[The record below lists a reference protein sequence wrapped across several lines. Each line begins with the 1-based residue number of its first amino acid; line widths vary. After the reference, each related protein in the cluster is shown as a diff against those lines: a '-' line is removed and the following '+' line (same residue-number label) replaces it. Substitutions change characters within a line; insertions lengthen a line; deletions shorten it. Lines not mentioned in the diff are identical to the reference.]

1 MSGPC
6 IRLRPRMCRRSM
18 SLFRASN
25 RSKRP
30 SPLGLERAAAMKNL
44 LAALFFVFAASAM
57 AAESNIRDL
66 TFESQALVFTSTD
79 LIFQVDDL
87 YRIVETAKETTI
99 ELPADVLF
107 DFDKKD
113 IRPDA
118 ALALREAARI
128 LREQAKGP
136 VRVEG
141 HTDAKGAAAYN
152 RTLSQ
157 QRADAVKQW
166 LIDKEGLSKINFT
179 VQGLGATKPAAPNT
193 NRDGSDNP
201 EGRQK
206 NRRVALVFGKTGR

>member
-1 MSGPC
+1 M
-6 IRLRPRMCRRSM
+6 R
-18 SLFRASN
+18 
-25 RSKRP
+25 K
-30 SPLGLERAAAMKNL
+30 L
-44 LAALFFVFAASAM
+44 LAALLLVFAASAM
-57 AAESNIRDL
+57 AAQSNIRDL
-66 TFESQALVFTSTD
+66 TLQSQDLVFTTTD

-118 ALALREAARI
+118 ALALKEAARI

-141 HTDAKGAAAYN
+141 HTDAKGAAGYN
-152 RTLSQ
+152 QTLSE
-157 QRADAVKQW
+157 QRANSVRQW
-166 LIDKEGLSKINFT
+166 LTDKEGLKTVSFT
-179 VQGLGATKPAAPNT
+179 VKGFGATKPTSPNT
-193 NRDGSDNP
+193 NKDGSDNP

-206 NRRVALVFGKTGR
+206 NRRVALVFTKT